1 MNYLFR
7 PILRSATI
15 RNIPRTHRGP
25 TCIPRPAIISLTST
39 HTRHVASQVTNRPGS
54 QSIEHAATNVKEEI
68 GNSAADLAKVIAGA
82 NVTTGIAD
90 SSADSFVCNAQNANS
105 GH

>member
-7 PILRSATI
+7 PILRSSAI
-15 RNIPRTHRGP
+15 
-25 TCIPRPAIISLTST
+25 RPAVFISKNRPLPISRPTSVGLTST
-39 HTRHVASQVTNRPGS
+39 IIHARYVASQVSNRPGS

-82 NVTTGIAD
+82 NVTAGIAD
-90 SSADSFVCNAQNANS
+90 SSADSFVCS
-105 GH
+105 DF